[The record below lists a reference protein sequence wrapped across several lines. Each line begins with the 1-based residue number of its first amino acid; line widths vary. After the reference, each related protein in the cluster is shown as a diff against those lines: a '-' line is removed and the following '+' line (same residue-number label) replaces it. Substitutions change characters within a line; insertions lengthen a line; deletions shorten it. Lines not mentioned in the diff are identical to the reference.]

1 MGVDISFVSK
11 TRGDKQI
18 YEILS
23 RKFRNFASGTEVYGD
38 NCELYQLGKICEIDL
53 NKLSEF
59 VDLEPPIYPLE
70 GKLYVAEEEGDDSK
84 IEEIKREIEEF
95 EANWEKNY
103 DNDLKG
109 WIPLDEMESMIKQ
122 LNSKINEIDV
132 NEQLHFNHDWEDY
145 FTQKPI
151 KKEWETR
158 LTLDLEKIL
167 KSIQQVKELGEKY
180 VGFSYG

>member
-1 MGVDISFVSK
+1 MGVDISFVTK

-18 YEILS
+18 FEFLS
-23 RKFRNFASGTEVYGD
+23 RKFRNFASGPEVYRN
-38 NCELYQLGKICEIDL
+38 NCELNQLGKICEIDL

-70 GKLYVAEEEGDDSK
+70 GKLYVAEEEDDVSK

-95 EANWEKNY
+95 EADWEKNY

-109 WIPLDEMESMIKQ
+109 WIPLDEMESLIKQ
-122 LNSKINEIDV
+122 LHFKINEIDV
-132 NEQLHFNHDWEDY
+132 NKQLNFNHDWEDY
-145 FTQKPI
+145 FTQKPV

-158 LTLDLEKIL
+158 LILDLEIIL
-167 KSIQQVKELGEKY
+167 KAIQKAKEFGEKY